1 MKNNNQTPV
10 EWLIE
15 EIENRDKIIDS
26 ETDDLVRGSMI
37 SYGYGDLHEQA
48 KEMENQ
54 KDAKY
59 NEMLE
64 MLEKL
69 VSEFSHYTEMAQGTS
84 KCGAIL
90 EAKELI
96 KEATQ
101 I

>member
-37 SYGYGDLHEQA
+37 SYGYGDLYEQA
-48 KEMENQ
+48 KEMESKRQ
-54 KDAKY
+54 KKY
-59 NEMLE
+59 DEMLE
-64 MLEKL
+64 MLKICQQTTNSKQIYDEIEK
-69 VSEFSHYTEMAQGTS
+69 
-84 KCGAIL
+84 
-90 EAKELI
+90 LI
-96 KEATQ
+96 KEATK

>member
-48 KEMENQ
+48 KEMESK

-64 MLEKL
+64 MLKEL
-69 VSEFSHYTEMAQGTS
+69 VALHEMMVGDEGTTS
-84 KCGAIL
+84 IK
-90 EAKELI
+90 AKKLI